1 MDMLGLPNQ
10 DMALCIK
17 PFVTLFHWDV
27 PQCLEE
33 EYDGFLSDKIV
44 KHFCEFAEVCF
55 WNFGDQMKHWITLNE
70 PWSFAS
76 QGYATGNFP
85 PCRGATTTNSSE
97 TTKKSMTAEKSIP
110 ILNTILPHRTTF
122 STKNHSTKGDPG
134 TEPYKVAHNLILSH
148 AHAVRLY
155 KQKYKVPQK
164 GEIGMANV
172 AIWYEPLRFP
182 EDVEASSRA
191 LDFNLGWF
199 VEPLV
204 TGQYPKTMKQY
215 VGEHLPKFPAQE
227 EKLVKGSYD
236 FLGINYY
243 TSCYA
248 TDLQALLLHHYSN
261 SHTLVD
267 EKESKPIGDLSPGAT
282 EKNDTSISITDS
294 LSDYIRSNYQRDHLN
309 NIKRAMNDG
318 VKVKGYFIWSLL
330 DNFEWASG
338 YNVRFGI
345 FYVDFMN
352 GNLTRFPKNS
362 ALCWKNFLANNPDP
376 WIQPDEETEKN
387 Y

>member
-1 MDMLGLPNQ
+1 
-10 DMALCIK
+10 
-17 PFVTLFHWDV
+17 
-27 PQCLEE
+27 
-33 EYDGFLSDKIV
+33 
-44 KHFCEFAEVCF
+44 
-55 WNFGDQMKHWITLNE
+55 MKHWITVNE

-85 PCRGATTTNSSE
+85 PCRGATTINSSE

-148 AHAVRLY
+148 AHAV
-155 KQKYKVPQK
+155 PQK

-204 TGQYPKTMKQY
+204 TVQYPKTMKLY
-215 VGEHLPKFPAQE
+215 VGEHLPKFTAQE

-248 TDLQALLLHHYSN
+248 TDVLPKSG
-261 SHTLVD
+261 SHNYLTDSYVKTLY
-267 EKESKPIGDLSPGAT
+267 EKESKPIGDLSPGTVWLYIYPKGIYKLLMKITRTYGLEQVIYITENGAT

-294 LSDYIRSNYQRDHLN
+294 LSDYIRSNYHRDHLN

-330 DNFEWASG
+330 NNFEWASG